1 MRVIGITGG
10 VGCGK
15 TKLLQYMKEHY
26 NCRILMADDAAG
38 RLQEPGEVC
47 YEKIVAL
54 LGKEILQ
61 EDGHICKARMA
72 ERIFAD
78 KELLAAV
85 NAVVHP
91 AVRDYIVRE
100 IEAERTRGSVD
111 FFFLEAA
118 LLIECGYETVVDEMW
133 YIYAKEAVRRKR
145 LKEGRAYSD
154 EKIDGILRS
163 QLPEHVY
170 REHCRVVID
179 NSGEAASAYEQIDKK
194 MGDYLWKK

>member
-15 TKLLQYMKEHY
+15 TMLLQYIKEHY
-26 NCRILMADDAAG
+26 NCRVLLADDAAK
-38 RLQEPGEVC
+38 RLQEPGELC
-47 YEKIVAL
+47 YERIVGL

-78 KELLAAV
+78 DALLAAV

-91 AVRDYIVRE
+91 AVRDHVVRE
-100 IEAERTRGSVD
+100 IEAERRKGSID

-118 LLIECGYETVVDEMW
+118 LLIECGYETIVEEMW
-133 YIYAKEAVRRKR
+133 YIYAKEAVRRER
-145 LKEGRAYSD
+145 LKAGRAYSD
-154 EKIDGILRS
+154 EKIDSILRS
-163 QLPEHVY
+163 QLPDSVY

-179 NSGEAASAYEQIDKK
+179 NSGEAAYAYEQIDKK